1 MKGEKRRVLG
11 LVLILV
17 IASLLTGTIAS
28 LILYRTALAEKSG
41 LLETEVQNLARLIQA
56 VAKFDRGTFKDVAR
70 ATKATLSQ
78 VEDAFKSQNPVGE
91 TGEIMMGRAEDRK
104 IVIFLRYRDHQIN
117 QNLILPHDK
126 ARSEAM
132 ARALQG
138 ESGVGQFPD
147 LNGDQVLAA
156 YTFIPEL
163 KTGLEIKIAMSE
175 IIKPYLI
182 SGAAIA
188 IASAVVILICIFLF
202 VRISRPVLAELEKH
216 RMLTE
221 AVVESAQDMILTTD
235 EYGLVR
241 LANPATLETLG
252 FAENEIV
259 ARDFAQLF
267 DPANDITMET
277 IGRIRD
283 NSFVNRPDNVVSLRK
298 KNGESFPASITSGRR
313 MVDDKPIVTIVLHD
327 LTALKESEDTVR
339 HLTHKMIEIK
349 DEEQDKISREL
360 HDTLGTNLVW
370 LKLQAQQLTQ
380 NLPERKTEAAA
391 LIAGIDETIEMT
403 RSLSHSLSP
412 IAIEKLGLAT
422 MLERLIER
430 AARVTSASVTL
441 KHENLDVK
449 FSARLT
455 FHIFRIVQEALNNA
469 LRHSGAK
476 NISVLCSLARGRL
489 SLVVADDGEGFKTDQ
504 KPSGLG
510 LALIAE
516 RVRLLKG
523 SLRIDSAPK
532 RGTEVT
538 IELAVA

>member
-1 MKGEKRRVLG
+1 MRAERRRIFG

-28 LILYRTALAEKSG
+28 LILYQTALIEKSS

-56 VAKFDRGTFKDVAR
+56 VAKFDRGTFKDITR

-91 TGEIMMGRAEDRK
+91 TGEIMMGRAEDKK

-132 ARALQG
+132 ARALRG
-138 ESGVGQFPD
+138 ETGVGQFPD
-147 LNGDQVLAA
+147 LNGEPVLAA
-156 YTFIPEL
+156 YTYIPEL
-163 KTGLEIKIAMSE
+163 KTGLEIKIAMTE

-182 SGAAIA
+182 SGVAIA
-188 IASAVVILICIFLF
+188 VASGGVILICIYLF

-221 AVVESAQDMILTTD
+221 AVVESAQDMIITTD

-241 LANPATLETLG
+241 LANPATLDTLG
-252 FAENEIV
+252 FTENEIL

-267 DPANDITMET
+267 DPANDVTMET

-283 NSFVNRPDNVVSLRK
+283 DSFVNRPDNVVSLKK

-380 NLPERKTEAAA
+380 NMPERKTEAAA

-430 AARVTSASVTL
+430 AARVTSAPVTL
-441 KHENLDVK
+441 RHENLDLK

-455 FHIFRIVQEALNNA
+455 FHIFRIVQESLNNA
-469 LRHSGAK
+469 MRHSGAK
-476 NISVLCSLARGRL
+476 NISVLCSLANGRL
-489 SLVVADDGEGFKTDQ
+489 SLVIADDGEGFKTDQ
-504 KPSGLG
+504 KASGLG

-523 SLRIDSAPK
+523 TLRIDSAPK
-532 RGTEVT
+532 RGTEVS
-538 IELAVA
+538 IELSVA